1 MMNIYTLRDGGGG
14 HVAKKVHTQLAS
26 FAPYM
31 FATMLGR
38 SIKLSLNII
47 VIKFELWKW
56 VQN

>member
-1 MMNIYTLRDGGGG
+1 
-14 HVAKKVHTQLAS
+14 
-26 FAPYM
+26 M